1 MKPIIPVMV
10 ATLGSCLA
18 ASAFFDRQT
27 SLAIL
32 AGMFGPLIAVTT
44 TWILVAKLYRRHPA
58 AVTQFMLAAFA
69 GKLIFFGMYVTV
81 MLGLLSLRPIP
92 FIASFTSYF
101 IVLYLTEALY
111 LRRLFWGAMRAPR

>member
-1 MKPIIPVMV
+1 MKPIIPVVV
-10 ATLGSCLA
+10 ASLGSSLA
-18 ASAFFDRQT
+18 VSAFFDRQT

-32 AGMFGPLIAVTT
+32 AGMSGPLIAVTI
-44 TWILVAKLYRRHPA
+44 TWILSEKLYRRHP
-58 AVTQFMLAAFA
+58 VVLTQLMLAAFA

-81 MLGLLSLRPIP
+81 MLSVLSLPPIP

-101 IVLYLTEALY
+101 IALYVTEALY

>member
-1 MKPIIPVMV
+1 MKPIIPVLI
-10 ATLGSCLA
+10 ASLGSCLA
-18 ASAFFDRQT
+18 ATAFFDRQT

-32 AGMFGPLIAVTT
+32 AGMSGPLIAVMT
-44 TWILVAKLYRRHPA
+44 TWILAEKLYRRHPA
-58 AVTQFMLAAFA
+58 VLTQLMLAAFA
-69 GKLIFFGMYVTV
+69 GKLVFFGMYVTV

-101 IVLYLTEALY
+101 IALYLTEALY